1 MRDALKMVVEGI
13 LPERATLALDLIWKH
28 KRRFGVLPNIR
39 HPRTFNEKVLHRML
53 FDRRAILS
61 KLADKLAA
69 RDYVEKRIGPQVLPR
84 LLFAT
89 TDPSKIP
96 LDELPDKFVVKPTH
110 GSGWVTLVPDKTIL
124 DRLEFLDTCNRW
136 LNQNYYDVDREWVY
150 RRIKPRIL
158 VEEFISDGTGLAPTE
173 YKPYVFNG
181 RVEFISVTVGRFE
194 DHAAYIYG
202 RSWNKV
208 HVAINSTR
216 ACGEAD
222 RPKHLNEII
231 EYAEILGDGIDFIR
245 ADFYDTEDRVYF
257 GELTTTPGAGRTV
270 FRPKEFDRDLG
281 ELWRL
286 PQARTDGSSNSR

>member
-1 MRDALKMVVEGI
+1 MRTALKRAIERV
-13 LPERATLALDLIWKH
+13 LPERATLAVDLIWEH

-53 FDRRAILS
+53 FDHRPILTR
-61 KLADKLAA
+61 LADKLAA

-84 LLFAT
+84 LFFT
-89 TDPSKIP
+89 TTNPLEIP
-96 LDELPDKFVVKPTH
+96 LDDLPDRFVVKPTH
-110 GSGWVTLVPDKTIL
+110 GSGWVALVPDKASL
-124 DRLEFLDTCNRW
+124 DRLDLLDTCTRW

-150 RRIKPRIL
+150 RRIEPRLL

-173 YKPYVFNG
+173 YKPYVFDG
-181 RVEFISVTVGRFE
+181 RVAFISVTVGRFE
-194 DHAAYIYG
+194 DHRAYVYG

-208 HVAINSTR
+208 DVAISSTR
-216 ACGEAD
+216 ADGEVA

-231 EYAEILGDGIDFIR
+231 EYAEILGGGLDFIR

-257 GELTTTPGAGRTV
+257 GEITTTPGAGRTV
-270 FRPKEFDRDLG
+270 FRPREFDRDLG

-286 PQARTDGSSNSR
+286 PRVRADESSNS